1 MCRFALYLGPPIL
14 LKMLINAPVNSI
26 VQQSIRSSG
35 TKQTVNGDGF
45 GVAWY
50 APEIGDPALFTSINP
65 AWNNQNLLHLSRVT
79 ESRCILAHVRSAS
92 PGLAV
97 AQLNCHPFVHGRL
110 AFMHNGMLGSFEKIR
125 RQAMERLS
133 DTAFEV
139 VQGSTDTELMFA
151 LFVDQLARSPEDL
164 PARRLAHAMV
174 ATIRQIEEIT
184 AAAGGDEPS
193 LLNLA
198 VSDGECA
205 VVTRYASH
213 DPDRG
218 KSLWVATGS
227 RYQRWGG
234 KCRMVQAKSGE
245 SAVLIA
251 SEPLNRGPA
260 WRKVAGNHLVMVN
273 RDLEVS
279 ISEV

>member
-1 MCRFALYLGPPIL
+1 MCRFALYLGPPIQ

-26 VQQSIRSSG
+26 VQQSIRSNDEN
-35 TKQTVNGDGF
+35 QTVNGDGF

-50 APEIGDPALFTSINP
+50 ASGITEPALFTSINP
-65 AWNNQNLLHLSRVT
+65 AWSNQNLLHLARVT

-97 AQLNCHPFVHGRL
+97 ARLNCHPFVHGPL
-110 AFMHNGMLGSFEKIR
+110 AFMHNGMVGSFEKIR
-125 RQAMERLS
+125 RRIMEGLS
-133 DTAFEV
+133 DTAFAV
-139 VQGSTDTELMFA
+139 VRGSTDSELVFA
-151 LFVDQLARSPEDL
+151 LFVDQLAQSPQDL
-164 PARRLAHAMV
+164 PAQRLAHAMA
-174 ATIRQIEEIT
+174 ATIRQIEEI
-184 AAAGGDEPS
+184 AADAGVDEPS
-193 LLNLA
+193 FLNLA

-227 RYQRWGG
+227 RYQRRDG
-234 KCRMVQAKSGE
+234 KCRMVQATSGE
-245 SAVLIA
+245 SAVLLA

-260 WRKVAGNHLVMVN
+260 WRQIAGNHLVVVN
-273 RDLEVS
+273 RDLEVL
-279 ISEV
+279 IREI